1 MFIDDTR
8 VLRAMAGKSRQRILT
23 TIEKG
28 VKNPGKIGR
37 ELGMPRST
45 VEKHLRLL
53 VAAGV
58 VEKKPILTPENRL
71 GLSYEIMPIAYRIRA
86 ALNEEKP

>member
-8 VLRAMAGKSRQRILT
+8 VLRAMAGESRQRILT
-23 TIEKG
+23 TVEEG

-37 ELGMPRST
+37 KLGMPRST
-45 VEKHLRLL
+45 VEKHLRVL
-53 VAAGV
+53 VSAGV

-71 GLSYEIMPIAYRIRA
+71 GLSYEIMPIAYRIRD
-86 ALNEEKP
+86 ALGG